1 MQVKNRQ
8 KADIANP
15 TQNPSIAAVMER
27 YAVSLTGHVLSTMQS
42 HDTQHDPVARQYLP
56 AADELVNTP
65 EELDDPIGDDA
76 HSPVKGIVHRYPDR
90 VLLKPVHVC
99 AVYCRFCFRREK
111 VGPGSEA
118 LSADELAA
126 AIDYI
131 KSAPQVWE
139 VILTGGDPFVLSAR
153 RLREI
158 MAALN
163 DIPHVQVIRFHSRV
177 PVADPARITDDV
189 IDALVSD
196 KAVYVVLHANHVQEL
211 TAEVKSCVKKFVA
224 AGIPLLS
231 QSALLRGVNDDAG
244 KLEALFR
251 ALTAMKVK
259 PYYLHHPDLAP
270 GTGHFRLKIAEGQE
284 LMRRL
289 QGRLSGIAI
298 PRYVLDIPGG
308 HGKVPVEPRWIEPAE
323 TGAGYTLRD
332 YRGGTHAYE
341 VPADDKDQ

>member
-8 KADIANP
+8 KTDIANP
-15 TQNPSIAAVMER
+15 AQDPAITAVMER
-27 YAVSLTGHVLSTMQS
+27 YAVSLTDHVLSAMQS
-42 HDTQHDPVARQYLP
+42 PDTVADPVARQYLP

-65 EELDDPIGDDA
+65 EELDDPIGDEA

-131 KSAPQVWE
+131 KNAPQVWE

-153 RLREI
+153 RLQGI

-163 DIPHVQVIRFHSRV
+163 DIPHVQVIRFHTRV
-177 PVADPARITDDV
+177 PVADPVRMTDEV
-189 IDALVSD
+189 IAALESD
-196 KAVYVVLHANHVQEL
+196 KAVYVVLHANHAQEL
-211 TAEVKSCVKKFVA
+211 TDAVRACVKKLVA
-224 AGIPLLS
+224 AGIALLS
-231 QSALLRGVNDDAG
+231 QSALLRGVND
-244 KLEALFR
+244 KPEVLEKLFR

-270 GTGHFRLKIAEGQE
+270 GTSHFRLTIEQGQN
-284 LMRRL
+284 LMRSL
-289 QGRLSGIAI
+289 QGRVSGVAI

-308 HGKVPVEPRWIEPAE
+308 HGKVPVEPRWIEPAAD
-323 TGAGYTLRD
+323 GNGYTVRD
-332 YRGGTHAYE
+332 YRGGTHPYE
-341 VPADDKDQ
+341 ITQKSED

>member
-8 KADIANP
+8 KTDIANP
-15 TQNPSIAAVMER
+15 AQDPAIAAVMER
-27 YAVSLTGHVLSTMQS
+27 YAVSLTDHVLSAMQS
-42 HDTQHDPVARQYLP
+42 PDTAADPVARQYLP

-118 LSADELAA
+118 LSNDELAA

-131 KSAPQVWE
+131 KNAPQIWE

-153 RLREI
+153 RLQGI
-158 MAALN
+158 MAVLN
-163 DIPHVQVIRFHSRV
+163 DIPHVQVIRFHTRV

-189 IDALVSD
+189 IAALQSD
-196 KAVYVVLHANHVQEL
+196 KAVYVVLHANHAQEL
-211 TAEVKSCVKKFVA
+211 TDAVRACVKKFVA

-231 QSALLRGVNDDAG
+231 QSALLRGVNDKPQA
-244 KLEALFR
+244 LENLFR

-270 GTGHFRLKIAEGQE
+270 GTSHFRLTIEQGQS
-284 LMRRL
+284 LMRGL
-289 QGRLSGIAI
+289 QGRVSGIAV

-308 HGKVPVEPRWIEPAE
+308 HGKVPVEPRWIEPAAD
-323 TGAGYTLRD
+323 GNGYAVRD

-341 VPADDKDQ
+341 TIKKSED

>member
-8 KADIANP
+8 KTDIANP
-15 TQNPSIAAVMER
+15 AQDPAITAVMER
-27 YAVSLTGHVLSTMQS
+27 YAVSLTDHVLSAMQS
-42 HDTQHDPVARQYLP
+42 PDTAADPVARQYLP

-131 KSAPQVWE
+131 KNAPQVWE

-153 RLREI
+153 RLQGI

-163 DIPHVQVIRFHSRV
+163 DIPHVQVIRFHTRV
-177 PVADPARITDDV
+177 PVADPVRMTDEV
-189 IDALVSD
+189 IAALESD
-196 KAVYVVLHANHVQEL
+196 KAVYVVLHANHAQEL
-211 TAEVKSCVKKFVA
+211 TDAVRACVKKLVA
-224 AGIPLLS
+224 AGIALLS
-231 QSALLRGVNDDAG
+231 QSALLRGVND
-244 KLEALFR
+244 KPEVLEKLFR

-270 GTGHFRLKIAEGQE
+270 GTSHFRLTIEQGQN
-284 LMRRL
+284 LMRSL
-289 QGRLSGIAI
+289 QGRVSGVAI

-308 HGKVPVEPRWIEPAE
+308 HGKVPVEPRWIEPAAD
-323 TGAGYTLRD
+323 GNGYTVRD
-332 YRGGTHAYE
+332 YRGGTHPYE
-341 VPADDKDQ
+341 ITQKSED

>member
-1 MQVKNRQ
+1 MQAKKRQ
-8 KADIANP
+8 KADISNP
-15 TQNPSIAAVMER
+15 TNDPAIAAVMER
-27 YAVSLTGHVLSTMQS
+27 YAVSVTEHVLSAMET
-42 HDTQHDPVARQYLP
+42 HDTLADPVARQYLP

-131 KSAPQVWE
+131 KNAPQVWE

-153 RLREI
+153 RLRDI
-158 MAALN
+158 MTALN
-163 DIPHVQVIRFHSRV
+163 AIPHVQVIRFHTRV
-177 PVADPARITDDV
+177 PVADPVRITDDV
-189 IDALVSD
+189 IAALESE
-196 KAVYVVLHANHVQEL
+196 KAVYVVLHANHAQEL
-211 TAEVKSCVKKFVA
+211 TGSVKTCARKFIA

-231 QSALLRGVNDDAG
+231 QSALLRGVNDKPEA
-244 KLEALFR
+244 LENLFR

-270 GTGHFRLKIAEGQE
+270 GTSHFRLTIAEGQDI
-284 LMRRL
+284 MRRL
-289 QGRLSGIAI
+289 QGRVSGVAL

-308 HGKVPVEPRWIEPAE
+308 HGKVPVEPRWIAPAQN
-323 TGAGYTLRD
+323 GDGYTVQD
-332 YRGGTHAYE
+332 YRGNSHPYE
-341 VPADDKDQ
+341 KTRKDGD

>member
-8 KADIANP
+8 KTDIANP
-15 TQNPSIAAVMER
+15 AQDPAIAAVMER
-27 YAVSLTGHVLSTMQS
+27 YAVSLTDHVLSAMQS
-42 HDTQHDPVARQYLP
+42 PDTAADPVARQYLP

-118 LSADELAA
+118 LSNDELAA

-131 KSAPQVWE
+131 KNAPQVWE

-153 RLREI
+153 RLQGI
-158 MAALN
+158 MSALN
-163 DIPHVQVIRFHSRV
+163 DIPHVQVIRFHTRV

-189 IDALVSD
+189 IAALQSD
-196 KAVYVVLHANHVQEL
+196 KAVYVVLHANHAQEL
-211 TAEVKSCVKKFVA
+211 RDAVRACVKKFVV

-231 QSALLRGVNDDAG
+231 QSALLRGVNDKPEA
-244 KLEALFR
+244 LENLFR

-270 GTGHFRLKIAEGQE
+270 GTSHFRLTIEQGQS
-284 LMRRL
+284 LMRGL
-289 QGRLSGIAI
+289 QGRVSGIAV

-308 HGKVPVEPRWIEPAE
+308 HGKVPVEPRWIEPAAD
-323 TGAGYTLRD
+323 GNGYAVRD

-341 VPADDKDQ
+341 TIKKSED